1 MPKKDIVDFNVAMTM
16 ERLMRNGVDPNSLK
30 NANQVENALNMIDNR
45 PKVQEGITAAKS
57 AKVFDLE
64 GKEIDPRSKIMG
76 GKQAETEAEIAE
88 RLSRENKES
97 AKRFKDKMK
106 DDPEDM
112 AQGGRAGFKDG
123 PDQPG
128 RRKFMKIM
136 GGLAT
141 LPILGKFFKG
151 AKTAAPAA
159 QKVMENFSST
169 ASEAPGY
176 FFDLV
181 TKIKMF
187 GKQSK
192 VGPSER
198 VNEFS
203 YIGKNGDQYTL
214 TEDIATGDAQ
224 IVKDKMGIGSYG
236 DKTFDTINDRTVLEY
251 KAPKKDVDP
260 DTQRFID
267 EAAEYEEYRV
277 EFDQD
282 GTQAGAD
289 AIDEI
294 IQKEIIEEATK
305 EAPSIKKAGGGIA
318 RMLGE

>member
-1 MPKKDIVDFNVAMTM
+1 M
-16 ERLMRNGVDPNSLK
+16 L
-30 NANQVENALNMIDNR
+30 
-45 PKVQEGITAAKS
+45 
-57 AKVFDLE
+57 
-64 GKEIDPRSKIMG
+64 
-76 GKQAETEAEIAE
+76 
-88 RLSRENKES
+88 
-97 AKRFKDKMK
+97 
-106 DDPEDM
+106 
-112 AQGGRAGFKDG
+112 
-123 PDQPG
+123 
-128 RRKFMKIM
+128 
-136 GGLAT
+136 
-141 LPILGKFFKG
+141 
-151 AKTAAPAA
+151 
-159 QKVMENFSST
+159 
-169 ASEAPGY
+169 
-176 FFDLV
+176 
-181 TKIKMF
+181 

-224 IVKDKMGIGSYG
+224 IVKDKIGIGSYG

-260 DTQRFID
+260 DTQRLID

-277 EFDQD
+277 EFDRD

-294 IQKEIIEEATK
+294 IQKEIIEEANK
-305 EAPSIKKAGGGIA
+305 AALPIKKADGGIA

>member
-1 MPKKDIVDFNVAMTM
+1 
-16 ERLMRNGVDPNSLK
+16 
-30 NANQVENALNMIDNR
+30 
-45 PKVQEGITAAKS
+45 
-57 AKVFDLE
+57 
-64 GKEIDPRSKIMG
+64 
-76 GKQAETEAEIAE
+76 
-88 RLSRENKES
+88 
-97 AKRFKDKMK
+97 
-106 DDPEDM
+106 
-112 AQGGRAGFKDG
+112 
-123 PDQPG
+123 
-128 RRKFMKIM
+128 MKIM

-141 LPILGKFFKG
+141 IPFVGKFFKG

-187 GKQSK
+187 GKKSK
-192 VGPSER
+192 FGPQER
-198 VNEFS
+198 IDEYS

-214 TEDIATGDAQ
+214 TEDIVTGDAQ

-260 DTQRFID
+260 DTQRFTD

-277 EFDQD
+277 EFDSD

-294 IQKEIIEEATK
+294 VQKEIIEEAAK
-305 EAPSIKKAGGGIA
+305 EAPSIKKDHG
-318 RMLGE
+318 

>member
-1 MPKKDIVDFNVAMTM
+1 MMTFQQKK
-16 ERLMRNGVDPNSLK
+16 RL
-30 NANQVENALNMIDNR
+30 
-45 PKVQEGITAAKS
+45 
-57 AKVFDLE
+57 DLYDKAYT
-64 GKEIDPRSKIMG
+64 GLSK
-76 GKQAETEAEIAE
+76 Q
-88 RLSRENKES
+88 
-97 AKRFKDKMK
+97 RFKGMKKPK
-106 DDPEDM
+106 DDPEEKAM
-112 AQGGRAGFKDG
+112 GGRIGYKDG

-136 GGLAT
+136 GGLAA

-181 TKIKMF
+181 TKIKML

-214 TEDIATGDAQ
+214 TEDIVTGDAQ
-224 IVKDKMGIGSYG
+224 IVKDKIGIGSYG

-251 KAPKKDVDP
+251 KAPKK
-260 DTQRFID
+260 TL
-267 EAAEYEEYRV
+267 
-277 EFDQD
+277 
-282 GTQAGAD
+282 
-289 AIDEI
+289 
-294 IQKEIIEEATK
+294 IQIHKD
-305 EAPSIKKAGGGIA
+305 
-318 RMLGE
+318 L

>member
-1 MPKKDIVDFNVAMTM
+1 
-16 ERLMRNGVDPNSLK
+16 
-30 NANQVENALNMIDNR
+30 
-45 PKVQEGITAAKS
+45 
-57 AKVFDLE
+57 
-64 GKEIDPRSKIMG
+64 
-76 GKQAETEAEIAE
+76 
-88 RLSRENKES
+88 
-97 AKRFKDKMK
+97 
-106 DDPEDM
+106 
-112 AQGGRAGFKDG
+112 
-123 PDQPG
+123 
-128 RRKFMKIM
+128 
-136 GGLAT
+136 
-141 LPILGKFFKG
+141 
-151 AKTAAPAA
+151 
-159 QKVMENFSST
+159 MENFSST